1 MEEKEKMLPGAPQ
14 SEGPAKRRRR
24 RGGRRHNRG
33 KKAAEAQAAAP
44 GDARRPCGAKAG
56 PGQGRKKKETR
67 PQPHTRREGA
77 ARCQSAAPEVDD
89 SIQLISRRPPAQKF
103 SSFEEYMK
111 AHGAAGPDS
120 GRRAPLPSRKNSTS
134 AAVFFAKHLAS
145 AKIFVYN

>member
-44 GDARRPCGAKAG
+44 VTPAAPAAPKPGPAKAE
-56 PGQGRKKKETR
+56 RKKETR

-77 ARCQSAAPEVDD
+77 VRCQSAAPEVDD

-120 GRRAPLPSRKNSTS
+120 GEEGPSSQP
-134 AAVFFAKHLAS
+134 
-145 AKIFVYN
+145 